1 MIIIRK
7 AILSDVA
14 EINTLYTDLFNG
26 MAKLQPDRLKPG
38 KQDESFIINGI
49 KNDKFHFLVADLD
62 GKVVGFCLAQVQ
74 TTPLFN
80 CLVQRKYAYIYD
92 IVVDP
97 TLRGQGAGSLLLTA
111 MKEWAKSEKM
121 THLELSVLAE
131 NSEAKRFYE
140 REGLTE
146 VSTIMGITL

>member
-7 AILSDVA
+7 AILSDIE
-14 EINTLYTDLFNG
+14 EISTLYTYLFNE

-38 KQDESFIINGI
+38 EQDEAFIINGI
-49 KNDKFHFLVADLD
+49 KNNKFHLLVADLD
-62 GKVVGFCLAQVQ
+62 GKVVGFSMAQIQ
-74 TTPLFN
+74 ETPMFN

-92 IVVDP
+92 IIVDP
-97 TLRGQGAGSLLLTA
+97 SIRSQGVGSLLLTA

-131 NSEAKRFYE
+131 NGAAKRFYQ
-140 REGLTE
+140 REGLKE
-146 VSTIMGITL
+146 VSSVMGIAL

>member
-7 AILSDVA
+7 AILSDIE
-14 EINTLYTDLFNG
+14 EISTLYTYLFNE

-38 KQDESFIINGI
+38 EQDEAFIINGI
-49 KNDKFHFLVADLD
+49 KNNKFHLLVADLD
-62 GKVVGFCLAQVQ
+62 GKVVGFSMAQIQ
-74 TTPLFN
+74 ETPMFN

-92 IVVDP
+92 IIVDP
-97 TLRGQGAGSLLLTA
+97 SIRSQGVGSLLLTA

-131 NSEAKRFYE
+131 NGAAKRFYQ
-140 REGLTE
+140 REGLKE
-146 VSTIMGITL
+146 VSSVMGIVL

>member
-7 AILSDVA
+7 AILSDIE
-14 EINTLYTDLFNG
+14 EISTLYTYLFNE

-38 KQDESFIINGI
+38 EQDKAFIINGI
-49 KNDKFHFLVADLD
+49 KNNKFHLLVADLD
-62 GKVVGFCLAQVQ
+62 GKVVGFSMAQIQ
-74 TTPLFN
+74 ETPMFN

-92 IVVDP
+92 IIVDP
-97 TLRGQGAGSLLLTA
+97 SIRSQGVGSLLLTA

-131 NSEAKRFYE
+131 NGAAKRFYQ
-140 REGLTE
+140 REGLKE
-146 VSTIMGITL
+146 VSSVMGIAL

>member
-7 AILSDVA
+7 AILSDVE
-14 EINTLYTDLFNG
+14 EINTLYTYLFNE
-26 MAKLQPDRLKPG
+26 MANLQPDRLKPG
-38 KQDESFIINGI
+38 KQDEAFIINGI
-49 KNDKFHFLVADLD
+49 KNNKFHLLVADLD
-62 GKVVGFCLAQVQ
+62 GKVVGFSMAQIQ
-74 TTPLFN
+74 ETPMFN

-97 TLRGQGAGSLLLTA
+97 SVRSQGVGSLLLIA

-131 NSEAKRFYE
+131 NGAAKRFYE
-140 REGLTE
+140 REGLKE
-146 VSTIMGITL
+146 VSTVMAIAL

>member
-7 AILSDVA
+7 AIFSDVE
-14 EINTLYTDLFNG
+14 EINALYSVLFNE

-38 KQDESFIINGI
+38 KQDEAFIINGI
-49 KNDKFHFLVADLD
+49 KNNKFHLLVADLD
-62 GKVVGFCLAQVQ
+62 GKIVGFSMAQIQ
-74 TTPLFN
+74 ETPMFN

-97 TLRGQGAGSLLLTA
+97 TIRSQGTGSLLLNA

-131 NSEAKRFYE
+131 NSAAKRFYE
-140 REGLTE
+140 REGLKE
-146 VSTIMGITL
+146 VSTVMGITL

>member
-7 AILSDVA
+7 AILSDIE
-14 EINTLYTDLFNG
+14 EISTLYTYLFNE

-38 KQDESFIINGI
+38 EQDKAFIINGI
-49 KNDKFHFLVADLD
+49 KNNKFHLLVADLD
-62 GKVVGFCLAQVQ
+62 GKVVGFSMAQIQ
-74 TTPLFN
+74 ETPMFN

-92 IVVDP
+92 IIVDP
-97 TLRGQGAGSLLLTA
+97 SIRSQGVGSLLLTA

-131 NSEAKRFYE
+131 NGAAKRFYQ
-140 REGLTE
+140 REGLKE
-146 VSTIMGITL
+146 VSSVMGIVL